1 MSDQDFFFDE
11 DETPAAP
18 AAEKPARPAAPAPAR
33 ASTGAGTSATP
44 LMEQSVS
51 MMVAGMIGVV
61 CLLAG
66 VLIGVLIPAGA
77 TAPSSPASIN
87 NSGLGQPAPQLSP
100 DQIDQGLPQGHPDIS
115 GVQGGNTTAAPD
127 ATTTP

>member
-11 DETPAAP
+11 DEKPATP
-18 AAEKPARPAAPAPAR
+18 AAEKPVRSAAPAPAR
-33 ASTGAGTSATP
+33 ATTGASANAAP
-44 LMEQSVS
+44 LMAQSVT
-51 MMVAGMIGVV
+51 MMVAVMIGVV

-66 VLIGVLIPAGA
+66 ILIGVLIPAGA
-77 TAPSSPASIN
+77 AGPSSPASIN
-87 NSGLGQPAPQLSP
+87 NSGVVQPAPQLSP

-115 GVQGGNTTAAPD
+115 GVDTDSPE